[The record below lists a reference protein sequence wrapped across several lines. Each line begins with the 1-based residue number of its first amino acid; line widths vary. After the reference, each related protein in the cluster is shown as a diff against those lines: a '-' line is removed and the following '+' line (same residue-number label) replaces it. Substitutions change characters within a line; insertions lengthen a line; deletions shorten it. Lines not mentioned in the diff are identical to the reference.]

1 LWEGSIFPY
10 GIRKNQPSKFEKT
23 DRKTDKTALLS
34 DEVNLR
40 QTKRA
45 HPFQDRPLKN
55 LTITQKRNTPAFFTE
70 VFQLELMTGFEPVT
84 SSLPSNEVPSKA
96 GDFGN

>member
-1 LWEGSIFPY
+1 LC
-10 GIRKNQPSKFEKT
+10 
-23 DRKTDKTALLS
+23 
-34 DEVNLR
+34 DEVIGGKR
-40 QTKRA
+40 KRA
-45 HPFQDRPLKN
+45 RPSQDEPFKN

>member
-1 LWEGSIFPY
+1 MPEIQVEVIPDRRKKGLALHRQALIF
-10 GIRKNQPSKFEKT
+10 
-23 DRKTDKTALLS
+23 
-34 DEVNLR
+34 
-40 QTKRA
+40 
-45 HPFQDRPLKN
+45 
-55 LTITQKRNTPAFFTE
+55 LTITQKRNTPVYSTE